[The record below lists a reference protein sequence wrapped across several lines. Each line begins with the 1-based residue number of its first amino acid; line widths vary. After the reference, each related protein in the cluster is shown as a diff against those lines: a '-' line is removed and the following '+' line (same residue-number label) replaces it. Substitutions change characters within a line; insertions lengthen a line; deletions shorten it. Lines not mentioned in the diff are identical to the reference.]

1 MKLER
6 SFYTR
11 DTITVAKELLGCYLV
26 HETTAG
32 VTKGKIVEVEAY
44 KGPKDKG
51 AHSYRYRHTP
61 RMDPLFKNGGFAYVF
76 QVYGHNYCLNV
87 VTQKENMPEAVLIR
101 ALEPCNGMEL
111 MGERRKIN
119 LSEGKRGDF
128 KNLTNGPS
136 KLCQAFDIKISLNG
150 KDLCGTELYIMPKS
164 SSEHNNEIV
173 ATPRIN
179 IDYAEE
185 YKDVLWRFFLKGN
198 EFISRNYRTNI
209 DLKNK

>member
-26 HETTAG
+26 HKTAAG
-32 VTKGKIVEVEAY
+32 VTKGQIVEVETY

-51 AHSYRYRHTP
+51 AHSYRCRHTP
-61 RMDPLFKNGGFAYVF
+61 KMDPFFKNGGFAYVF

-101 ALEPCNGMEL
+101 ALEPCNGIEL
-111 MGERRKIN
+111 MGKRRRIN
-119 LSEGKRGDF
+119 LSEGKGSKF

-136 KLCQAFDIKISLNG
+136 KLCQAFDIKTSLSG
-150 KDLCGTELYIMPKS
+150 KDLCGNEVHITSKS
-164 SSEHNNEIV
+164 SSEVNREII

-185 YKDVLWRFFLKGN
+185 YKECYGGFF
-198 EFISRNYRTNI
+198 
-209 DLKNK
+209 

>member
-11 DTITVAKELLGCYLV
+11 DTIIVAKELLGCILV
-26 HETTAG
+26 HKTASG
-32 VTKGKIVEVEAY
+32 ITKGKIVEVEAY

-51 AHSYRYRHTP
+51 AHSYKCRHTP
-61 RMDPLFKNGGFAYVF
+61 TLDPLFKIGGFGYVF
-76 QVYGHNYCLNV
+76 RVYGSNYCLNV

-101 ALEPCNGMEL
+101 ALEPFEGIEL
-111 MGERRKIN
+111 MSKRRKIN
-119 LSEGKRGDF
+119 LRDDKRSKF

-136 KLCQAFDIKISLNG
+136 KLCQAFDVKTSLNG
-150 KDLCGTELYIMPKS
+150 IDLCKNELYIMS
-164 SSEHNNEIV
+164 NNSVDINKEIM

-185 YKDVLWRFFLKGN
+185 YKNKLWRFFLKGN
-198 EFISRNYRTNI
+198 EFISGNYKTNNE
-209 DLKNK
+209 LTS

>member
-11 DTITVAKELLGCYLV
+11 DTIIVAKELLGCILV
-26 HETTAG
+26 HKTTSG
-32 VTKGKIVEVEAY
+32 ITKGKIVEVEAY

-51 AHSYRYRHTP
+51 AHSYKCRHTP
-61 RMDPLFKNGGFAYVF
+61 ILDPLFENGGFGYVF
-76 QVYGHNYCLNV
+76 RVYGNNYCLNV

-101 ALEPCNGMEL
+101 ALEPFEGIEL
-111 MGERRKIN
+111 MSKRRKIN
-119 LSEGKRGDF
+119 LRDGKRSKF

-136 KLCQAFDIKISLNG
+136 KLCQAFDVNTSLNG
-150 KDLCGTELYIMPKS
+150 IDLCKNELYIMSNKS
-164 SSEHNNEIV
+164 VDINKEII

-185 YKDVLWRFFLKGN
+185 YKNKLWRFFLKGN
-198 EFISRNYRTNI
+198 EFISGNYKTN
-209 DLKNK
+209 NE